1 MASNNQDSS
10 LSSTVLTLN
19 QQDSSLSNRGLE
31 LQANGGLV
39 ARWKWMLDNSYH
51 AETNPDGI
59 VNLGTAENVSKR
71 GENMQSILRAHG
83 YMFLVVLN
91 A

>member
-1 MASNNQDSS
+1 MASNH
-10 LSSTVLTLN
+10 SSTVLPLR
-19 QQDSSLSNRGLE
+19 QRSSALSNRGLE

-39 ARWKWMLDNSYH
+39 ERWKWMLDNSYH

-71 GENMQSILRAHG
+71 VGNIRSILPLMATYFR
-83 YMFLVVLN
+83 
-91 A
+91 